1 MSQYEASNNCCYV
14 VSIREQIFGR
24 ILCFWILQIKNLL
37 VSLAGRIFDAHYMKE
52 GLLMKQIMF
61 ITLAAQ
67 DEIASYAINSGNGE
81 INEISRTHVSGRPAP
96 VTVDTKN
103 RVLFVGRRD
112 IPLVS
117 SFTFDEMGTLTSLSD
132 GPELAVTSDH
142 SCLQMFNRL
151 VEVIVKKSDGY
162 VVVMP
167 AET

>member
-1 MSQYEASNNCCYV
+1 MPQFEASNNCSYV

-103 RVLFVGRRD
+103 WLWKAGLKVKT
-112 IPLVS
+112 PLALGLIDSESPSES
-117 SFTFDEMGTLTSLSD
+117 SQRFGSTRPSQSAD
-132 GPELAVTSDH
+132 
-142 SCLQMFNRL
+142 
-151 VEVIVKKSDGY
+151 
-162 VVVMP
+162 
-167 AET
+167 

>member
-1 MSQYEASNNCCYV
+1 M
-14 VSIREQIFGR
+14 
-24 ILCFWILQIKNLL
+24 
-37 VSLAGRIFDAHYMKE
+37 SLAGRIFDAHYMKE

-81 INEISRTHVSGRPAP
+81 INEISRMHVSGRPAP

-132 GPELAVTSDH
+132 GPELAGDPCYISLDNTGEFLFGAYYNCLLYTSPSPRD
-142 SCLQMFNRL
+142 
-151 VEVIVKKSDGY
+151 
-162 VVVMP
+162 
-167 AET
+167 

>member
-1 MSQYEASNNCCYV
+1 MYPFCCDHLVLIVSGTNVFKNMNLPVWMSQFEASNNCSYV

-37 VSLAGRIFDAHYMKE
+37 VSLAGRIFDDHYMKE

-96 VTVDTKN
+96 C
-103 RVLFVGRRD
+103 L
-112 IPLVS
+112 LY
-117 SFTFDEMGTLTSLSD
+117 
-132 GPELAVTSDH
+132 TSDAAD
-142 SCLQMFNRL
+142 
-151 VEVIVKKSDGY
+151 E
-162 VVVMP
+162 
-167 AET
+167 